1 MVIDR
6 TWLVRGVAAAGVVL
20 LGWVVWELSPGRQ
33 LEKAFFRLITA
44 AENRD
49 WKTVRTLMADGYRDQ
64 WGFDR
69 EESVRLASE
78 VLGQFLALQIDCEDL
93 RSSRQGDTAL
103 VETRLRL
110 RGRGNAVGEALMQRA
125 NTLQDDFR
133 FAWRRESWKPGTWKL
148 VSISQNEIDSTEF
161 L

>member
-1 MVIDR
+1 MRFV
-6 TWLVRGVAAAGVVL
+6 VAAGVVL
-20 LGWVVWELSPGRQ
+20 LVWAFWELSPGRQ
-33 LEKAFFRLITA
+33 LEKAFTRLITA

-49 WKTVRTLMADGYRDQ
+49 WKTVRAIVADDYRDQ

-78 VLGQFLALQIDCEDL
+78 VLGQFLALKIDCEAL
-93 RSSRQGDTAL
+93 RSSRQGDAAL

-125 NTLQDDFR
+125 NDLQDDFR
-133 FAWRRESWKPGTWKL
+133 FAWRRESWKPWSWKL
-148 VSISQNEIDSTEF
+148 VSLSQNEIDPTEF

>member
-1 MVIDR
+1 MMVER
-6 TWLVRGVAAAGVVL
+6 TWLVRGVVAAVAVVM
-20 LGWVVWELSPGRQ
+20 VWAAWEYSPGRQ
-33 LEKAFFRLITA
+33 LEKAFLRLITA

-49 WKTVRTLMADGYRDQ
+49 WKTVRAGMAETYRDQ

-69 EESVRLASE
+69 DESVRLASE
-78 VLGQFLALQIDCEDL
+78 VLGQFLTLQITCENL
-93 RSSRQGDTAL
+93 RVSREGDAAL

-125 NTLQDDFR
+125 NALQDDFR
-133 FAWRRESWKPGTWKL
+133 FAWRRESWKPWSWKL
-148 VSISQNEIDSTEF
+148 VSLSQNEIDPTEI